1 MIRNLSDYF
10 EAEQEFYLDKIS
22 YNRID
27 KKEDAEAYSLNCID
41 NIETNVV
48 ENKVE
53 VIVKRVLKFE
63 PEEIFELSVSFGA
76 VLKIRSEK
84 MREYEWEKVN
94 LAEEFRENGDFVLG
108 NLMSRIS
115 KLIAEITSSYGQM
128 PLILPPVIASKDKE
142 LV

>member
-22 YNRID
+22 YNKKK

-48 ENKVE
+48 ENKVK